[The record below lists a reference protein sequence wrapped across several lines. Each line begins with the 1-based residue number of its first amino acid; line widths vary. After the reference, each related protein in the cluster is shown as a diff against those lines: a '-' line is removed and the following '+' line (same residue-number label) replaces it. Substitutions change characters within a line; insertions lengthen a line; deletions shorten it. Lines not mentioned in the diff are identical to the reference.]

1 MHICRAMSARALPVV
16 FLIFGAAHLRAAVLY
31 DQPTNSFG
39 GFFSQNDTT
48 LGGLGNYA
56 TVYDNFTL
64 GATNTIGL
72 VSWVGSYSPPPAG
85 TMTGYT
91 ITFYS
96 DAAGAPGGALY
107 TTGDVAGN
115 ANETFLLTDSFS
127 NPTFTYSAPV
137 NFTALAGTQY
147 WMSIVAD
154 VADPPGWVWES
165 GTGAMAIPT
174 RISWGRSR

>member
-1 MHICRAMSARALPVV
+1 MSARALPVV

-107 TTGDVAGN
+107 TTGDGGERERN
-115 ANETFLLTDSFS
+115 I
-127 NPTFTYSAPV
+127 PV
-137 NFTALAGTQY
+137 DGFFQ
-147 WMSIVAD
+147 
-154 VADPPGWVWES
+154 
-165 GTGAMAIPT
+165 
-174 RISWGRSR
+174 